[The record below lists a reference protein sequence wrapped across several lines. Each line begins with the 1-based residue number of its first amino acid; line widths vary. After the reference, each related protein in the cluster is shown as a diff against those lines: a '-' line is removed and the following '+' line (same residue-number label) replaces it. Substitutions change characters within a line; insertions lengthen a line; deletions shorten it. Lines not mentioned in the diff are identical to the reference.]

1 MGYRVLVPLEIKWP
15 GSEFD
20 HTPPSGEKNAWS
32 CTSALTVWLH
42 GTGRE
47 NFTVPLL
54 YKLTEM
60 LIIAVLIKIDRKL
73 CEHACHFSAM
83 SVSKH

>member
-1 MGYRVLVPLEIKWP
+1 VGVKWP

-20 HTPPSGEKNAWS
+20 HSLPSREKNEWS

-42 GTGRE
+42 GTDKE

-54 YKLTEM
+54 YRLTEM
-60 LIIAVLIKIDRKL
+60 LIIAILIKTDRKL
-73 CEHACHFSAM
+73 CEHAHHINAT
-83 SVSKH
+83 SVRKHWANTVWC